1 MEPGS
6 TRILCRRHV
15 PCDRARHIKGA
26 PQGKHNSIRQLPAA
40 KDPDARRRSQ
50 LCVLCYHWSGYSL
63 DAGMALS
70 GESQMSAHGL
80 LGEC

>member
-15 PCDRARHIKGA
+15 PCDRARLVKGA
-26 PQGKHNSIRQLPAA
+26 PQEKQESIRQLGAA
-40 KDPDARRRSQ
+40 KDPGARRHSQ
-50 LCVLCYHWSGYSL
+50 LCLLLYHWPGCL
-63 DAGMALS
+63 DAPIACS
-70 GESQMSAHGL
+70 GEWQMSAHGR